1 MFDYMPFRFLRL
13 VSMKEKLRALLI
25 TAKVL
30 QFCADIFALFGVFL
44 FGFIYFKHYSDNPF
58 SALRDPTFIVTIL
71 IPFIP
76 AAALAWAASRKRRQ
90 IRTILEQNEKK

>member
-1 MFDYMPFRFLRL
+1 M
-13 VSMKEKLRALLI
+13 LI

-30 QFCADIFALFGVFL
+30 QFCADIFAVFGIFL
-44 FGFIYFKHYSDNPF
+44 FAFIYFNQYQSNPT
-58 SALRDPTFIVTIL
+58 AAMHDPTFIVTIL

-90 IRTILEQNEKK
+90 IRAMIEQNENPS

>member
-1 MFDYMPFRFLRL
+1 
-13 VSMKEKLRALLI
+13 MKEQLRAMLI

-30 QFCADIFALFGVFL
+30 QFCADIFAVFGVFL
-44 FGFIYFKHYSDNPF
+44 FAFIYFGNYQNNP
-58 SALRDPTFIVTIL
+58 SAALHDPFFIITIL

-90 IRTILEQNEKK
+90 IRVIVEQNEKQP